1 MPKLGQRGAAESVAG
16 LPSRN
21 RTRLTGASAPSP
33 GGGLRLVP
41 GSLRRP
47 PGRPILPGVSLT
59 AIFTGLALL
68 AFAANSLLCR
78 LALSSGAIDPA
89 SFTGIRLLTGAGT
102 LVLLAR
108 PRTPPDTGATP
119 SWVSAAL
126 LFLYAVP
133 FSYAYVSLG
142 AATGALLLFGAV
154 QLTMVVGSLH
164 RGHHPSAGEWAGLV
178 LAFGGLVYLFLPGLT
193 APPPLGAALML
204 LAGAAWGLYS
214 LRGQQVR
221 SPLAQTASNFARTA
235 PMVAALGLVAA
246 PTLHLEVRGVL
257 LAALS
262 GAVASGLG
270 YVAWYRALPE
280 LRGVTA
286 SVVQLAV
293 PVLAAGGGVLLLG
306 ERITSRLLLASLAV
320 LGGIGWA
327 LLARPRPAA
336 EARE

>member
-1 MPKLGQRGAAESVAG
+1 MWDGRDRTGSAAA
-16 LPSRN
+16 
-21 RTRLTGASAPSP
+21 TGC
-33 GGGLRLVP
+33 
-41 GSLRRP
+41 LRRR
-47 PGRPILPGVSLT
+47 PGEPILPDVSQT

-78 LALSSGAIDPA
+78 LALSTGAIDPA
-89 SFTGIRLLTGAGT
+89 SFTGVRLLAGAAM
-102 LVLLAR
+102 LLLLAR
-108 PRTPPDTGATP
+108 PRTSSGPGAEP
-119 SWVSAAL
+119 SWTSAAL

-154 QLTMVVGSLH
+154 QVTMIVGALR
-164 RGHHPSAGEWAGLV
+164 RGHHPSAGEWSGLA
-178 LAFGGLVYLFLPGLT
+178 LASGGLVYLLLPGLT

-204 LAGAAWGLYS
+204 LAGAAWGVYS
-214 LRGQQVR
+214 LRGQRVR
-221 SPLAQTASNFARTA
+221 NPLAQTASNFARTA
-235 PMVAALGLVAA
+235 PMVAALGLAA
-246 PTLHLEVRGVL
+246 ASTLHLEFRGVL

-280 LRGVTA
+280 LRGVIA

-327 LLARPRPAA
+327 LLARPRPRPAA
-336 EARE
+336 EAQE

>member
-1 MPKLGQRGAAESVAG
+1 MSH
-16 LPSRN
+16 
-21 RTRLTGASAPSP
+21 
-33 GGGLRLVP
+33 
-41 GSLRRP
+41 
-47 PGRPILPGVSLT
+47 T
-59 AIFTGLALL
+59 AIVTGLALL

-78 LALSSGAIDPA
+78 LALSTGAIDPA
-89 SFTGIRLLTGAGT
+89 SFTGVRLLTGAAT
-102 LVLLAR
+102 LLLLTR
-108 PRTPPDTGATP
+108 PQRSTRPDAER
-119 SWVSAAL
+119 SWTSAAM

-154 QLTMVVGSLH
+154 QLTMIVGAIQ
-164 RGHHPSAGEWAGLV
+164 RGHHPSAGEWAGLA
-178 LAFGGLVYLFLPGLT
+178 LAFGGLVYLLLPGLT

-204 LAGAAWGLYS
+204 LAGAAWGVYS
-214 LRGQQVR
+214 LRGQRVR
-221 SPLAQTASNFARTA
+221 NPLPQTASNFARTA
-235 PMVAALGLVAA
+235 PMVVVLGLVAA
-246 PTLHLEVRGVL
+246 PTMHLEFQGVL

-270 YVAWYRALPE
+270 YVAWYRALAE
-280 LRGVTA
+280 LRGVSA

-336 EARE
+336 AARE

>member
-1 MPKLGQRGAAESVAG
+1 MKGGGGPESGQGCPVE
-16 LPSRN
+16 P
-21 RTRLTGASAPSP
+21 GASPSP
-33 GGGLRLVP
+33 GVGRTRHAGPDRLRARPGG
-41 GSLRRP
+41 
-47 PGRPILPGVSLT
+47 PILPGVSHT
-59 AIFTGLALL
+59 AVFTGLALL

-78 LALSSGAIDPA
+78 LALSTGAIDPA
-89 SFTGIRLLTGAGT
+89 SFTGVRLLTGAAA
-102 LVLLAR
+102 LALLAR
-108 PRTPPDTGATP
+108 PRTSPAAGAEP
-119 SWVSAAL
+119 SWASAAM

-154 QLTMVVGSLH
+154 QLTMILGAVR
-164 RGHHPSAGEWAGLV
+164 RGHHPTAGEWAGLA
-178 LAFGGLVYLFLPGLT
+178 LAFGGLVYLLLPGFT

-204 LAGAAWGLYS
+204 LAGAAWGVYS
-214 LRGQQVR
+214 LRGHRVQN
-221 SPLAQTASNFARTA
+221 PLAQTASNFARTT
-235 PMVAALGLVAA
+235 PMVAALGLAAA

-270 YVAWYRALPE
+270 YVAWYRALPA
-280 LRGVTA
+280 LRGVIA

-306 ERITSRLLLASLAV
+306 ERITPRLVLASLAV

-336 EARE
+336 VARE